1 VTAGA
6 FEWDKVKEQINLAK
20 HGVDF
25 TEAQQAFLDPLRLI
39 AADSPHTQAEPRLF
53 CIGQTERGILTVR
66 FTFRASGVIRLIGAG
81 YWRNGKKLYEK
92 ENC

>member
-1 VTAGA
+1 MTAGA

-53 CIGQTERGILTVR
+53 CIGQTERGILTVYLPR
-66 FTFRASGVIRLIGAG
+66 QRRHSPHRRGLLEER
-81 YWRNGKKLYEK
+81 K
-92 ENC
+92 EAL